1 MNILIENIP
10 SSASE
15 EDLRKLFGAYGV
27 VESVYL
33 VKDKHSGMQNGQAY
47 VRMPSDD
54 EAEQAING
62 LNGTDFE
69 GQQIRVKQA
78 ENADFPSGDFW

>member
-15 EDLRKLFGAYGV
+15 EDLRKLFGTYGD

-69 GQQIRVKQA
+69 GQLIQVKQT
-78 ENADFPSGDFW
+78 ETADFPSGDFW